1 MTEYNTT
8 TNVQLENGSP
18 AFAKP
23 VLYAGAVEKAQIS
36 IYNEDCLQALKAM
49 ADKQFDLAIV
59 DPPYGIGA
67 SADSRVGGSYTVNL
81 GGVKKK
87 VAAKAYTPKDWDF
100 SKPTIEYWNELRRVS
115 KNQIVWGGNYFASNL
130 EDTPCWLVWNKR
142 NGENNNA
149 DCELA
154 WTSFKTAVR
163 MFDWKW
169 NGMLQQNM
177 KNKEDR
183 IHPTQKPVALYKWIL
198 ENYAEKGSKII
209 DTHLGSGSIAIA
221 CWDMGYDLTAYE
233 VDKEYFDNACKRLET
248 HKAQLTLW

>member
-1 MTEYNTT
+1 MTKDNNT

-49 ADKQFDLAIV
+49 ADNQFDLAIV
-59 DPPYGIGA
+59 DPPYGIGLDGNTTA
-67 SADSRVGGSYTVNL
+67 NGGIAGRRNGFTHKQHHA
-81 GGVKKK
+81 KKG
-87 VAAKAYTPKDWDF
+87 WDNERP
-100 SKPTIEYWNELRRVS
+100 SNEYFKELRRVS
-115 KNQIVWGGNYFASNL
+115 KNQIVWGGNYFADLLPPKKGWIFWDKKITNAN
-130 EDTPCWLVWNKR
+130 NK
-142 NGENNNA
+142 NFSDG
-149 DCELA
+149 ELA
-154 WTSFKTAVR
+154 WTSFDCILRRFTY
-163 MFDWKW
+163 DWIGFGYLNNPQGEK
-169 NGMLQQNM
+169 
-177 KNKEDR
+177 K
-183 IHPTQKPVALYKWIL
+183 IHPTQKPVSLYKWIL
-198 ENYAEKGSKII
+198 ENYAEKGSKIL

>member
-1 MTEYNTT
+1 MTKDNKQQKLSDSTDSAIAYSTCC
-8 TNVQLENGSP
+8 VS
-18 AFAKP
+18 
-23 VLYAGAVEKAQIS
+23 GAVSKADIS

-49 ADKQFDLAIV
+49 ADNQFDLAIV

-100 SKPTIEYWNELRRVS
+100 QKPTIEYWNELRRVS

-130 EDTPCWLVWNKR
+130 EDTSCWLVWNKR

-198 ENYAEKGSKII
+198 KNYAEKGSKII